1 MKFRHEIIIDADLE
15 TVWAAFDNPANMKA
29 WQPTLESFT
38 RKSGEDG
45 QPGAVAELVYDE
57 NGRKVRLLETITE
70 RREPHFM
77 AGTYESDAGNA
88 LIVNHFEAAG
98 DGRTRW
104 TMYGNHTF
112 KGVFRVLG
120 LFVAGSIRR
129 RNETMMNNFKLLAET
144 QKAERGT

>member
-1 MKFRHEIIIDADLE
+1 MKFRHEIVIDADPQ
-15 TVWAAFDNPANMKA
+15 TVWATFDNPENMKS

-57 NGRKVRLLETITE
+57 NGRKVTLVETITE

-77 AGTYESDAGNA
+77 ASTYESEAGNA
-88 LIVNHFEAAG
+88 LIVNHFEDAG

-104 TMYGNHTF
+104 TMYGNQTF
-112 KGVFRVLG
+112 SGIFRLLG
-120 LFVAGSIRR
+120 LFVAGSIRK

-144 QKAERGT
+144 QAAERGA

>member
-1 MKFRHEIIIDADLE
+1 MKFRHEIIIDADQK
-15 TVWAAFDNPANMKA
+15 TVWATFDNPANMKA

-45 QPGAVAELVYDE
+45 QPGAVAELVYEED
-57 NGRKVRLLETITE
+57 GRKVTLIETITE

-77 AGTYESDAGNA
+77 AGAYESDAGNA
-88 LIVNHFEAAG
+88 LIVNHFEGAG

-112 KGVFRVLG
+112 KGIFRLLG
-120 LFVAGSIRR
+120 LFVAGSIRK
-129 RNETMMNNFKLLAET
+129 RNEAIMNNFKLLAET
-144 QKAERGT
+144 QEAERGA